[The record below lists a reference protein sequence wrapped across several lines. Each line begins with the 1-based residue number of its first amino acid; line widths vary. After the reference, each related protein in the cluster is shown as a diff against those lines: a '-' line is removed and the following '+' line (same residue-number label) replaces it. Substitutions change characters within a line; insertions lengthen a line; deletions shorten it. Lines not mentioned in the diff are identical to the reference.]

1 MDTVM
6 ELLYRATRTD
16 NPLEA
21 HGPDSAYAREHAI
34 RREIIRS
41 LLESMT
47 MEQKVKF
54 DEYGLADNRAREIL
68 NLESFC
74 QAFHL
79 GAQLTAELLQSK
91 EEAFSRMESPE
102 TEMP

>member
-6 ELLYRATRTD
+6 DLLYRATRTD

-79 GAQLTAELLQSK
+79 GAQLTAELLQGGNG
-91 EEAFSRMESPE
+91 FLR
-102 TEMP
+102 

>member
-1 MDTVM
+1 MNTVM
-6 ELLYRATRTD
+6 ELLYRSTRTD
-16 NPLEA
+16 NSLEA

-54 DEYGLADNRAREIL
+54 DEYGLADNRDREIM
-68 NLESFC
+68 NFESFF

-79 GAQLTAELLQSK
+79 GAQLTAELLQGGNG
-91 EEAFSRMESPE
+91 FLR
-102 TEMP
+102 

>member
-34 RREIIRS
+34 RREIRRPWKTVYRIS
-41 LLESMT
+41 VL
-47 MEQKVKF
+47 
-54 DEYGLADNRAREIL
+54 
-68 NLESFC
+68 
-74 QAFHL
+74 
-79 GAQLTAELLQSK
+79 
-91 EEAFSRMESPE
+91 
-102 TEMP
+102 